1 MSYNCC
7 PVPTAIQSIVTTLV
21 PCPADFGQ
29 IQKLIF
35 WRSGN
40 TFATT
45 NIGVITAWNAI
56 TTATGATKAVV
67 TPFLGMVEL
76 KAGAIR
82 SYGSANETP
91 FGIPLRKGR
100 NSTPFKAIIQRST
113 QAIISLLKAL
123 ECENL
128 EVLFVNESQQLG
140 YNAVATNYFSGFS
153 ARSFA
158 VSDLTIGGFNDP
170 DVNDVV
176 FDLLPNWSDNFT
188 ISPATTFLLSLVNT

>member
-1 MSYNCC
+1 MSYTCC
-7 PVPTAIQSIVTTLV
+7 PVPTAIQSIVTTLI

-40 TFATT
+40 TFVTT
-45 NIGVITAWNAI
+45 SIGVITAWNAI
-56 TTATGATKAVV
+56 ITATDSTKAVV

-91 FGIPLRKGR
+91 YGIPYRKGR
-100 NSTPFKAIIQRST
+100 QGTPFKAEIQRST
-113 QAIISLLKAL
+113 QAIISLLKKL

-128 EVLFVNESQQLG
+128 EVLFINESNQLG
-140 YNAVATNYFSGFS
+140 YNATTTTYFGGFT

-158 VSDLTIGGFNDP
+158 VGDLTIGGFTNP
-170 DVNDVV
+170 DTNEIL
-176 FDLLPNWSDNFT
+176 FDLLPNWSDSFT
-188 ISPATTFLLSLVNT
+188 ISTATTFLLSLVNS